1 MPTSKEKWF
10 CEEIALGKRAG
21 KIKHCFYIDKL
32 VFKGK
37 TDFQEVLIFDNS
49 VYGRIICLD
58 KIVQF
63 SKSDESIY
71 HEIMVHP
78 ILFSHPKPENVLI
91 IGGGDGGVLRE
102 VLKHSVKKVDL
113 VEIDKRIIEV
123 SKKYL
128 KFVCKN
134 SFSDKKVKIHNIGGE
149 RFIRDYIDY
158 YDVVIVDCTN
168 PEPKG
173 LSSELYSIEFYR
185 QVSRVLKKDG
195 IIITLGASFLDF
207 DTFIKK
213 TFKRIKK
220 VFQFAAIYRFTMPSY
235 HCGQYSFIAGSKK
248 INLASVDFKEIEQRF
263 KKISKK
269 HKFSYYSPEIH
280 KSSMILPKNWQL

>member
-1 MPTSKEKWF
+1 MLTSKEKWF

-37 TDFQEVLIFDNS
+37 TNFQEVLIFDNS
-49 VYGRIICLD
+49 VYGRILCLD
-58 KIVQF
+58 KIIQF
-63 SKSDESIY
+63 SKSDEFIY
-71 HEIMVHP
+71 HETMVHP
-78 ILFSHPKPENVLI
+78 ILFSHPKPENILI

-102 VLKHSVKKVDL
+102 VLKHNVKKVDL
-113 VEIDKRIIEV
+113 VEIDKEVIEL

-134 SFSDKKVKIHNIGGE
+134 SFSDKRVKIYKTGGE
-149 RFIRDYIDY
+149 RFIRDYVDY

-168 PEPKG
+168 PEPEG
-173 LSSELYSIEFYR
+173 LSSELYSIEFYK
-185 QVSRVLKKDG
+185 QASRALKKDG

-220 VFQFAAIYRFTMPSY
+220 IFQFSSIYKLTMPSY

-248 INLASVDFKEIEQRF
+248 IDLAKVDFEEIEKKF
-263 KKISKK
+263 KKLSKK